1 MELFDFSIVTFA
13 VIAVC
18 AFATAVLHG
27 ATGMAG
33 GIVMA
38 AILSHLIGIKAAIPV
53 MTCALVFSHSSR
65 ALLYLRDTDWR
76 VVKTVLL
83 FSLPGIA
90 LGAYIFTFL
99 SGQVIAVLMAG
110 LLSLSF
116 PVKLYARHHQLRT
129 SPGALVAA
137 SSLWGVLAGNV
148 IGPGFLLAPFLL
160 GTGMNRLTFV
170 GSLATIVLV
179 MNLAKLTVFGATL
192 VLDGNMLVL
201 GVGIGLITIPGN
213 WLGRELLNKMN
224 DRDHQTSIDFMTLLV
239 IANFIYL
246 GLH

>member
-1 MELFDFSIVTFA
+1 MIT
-13 VIAVC
+13 VC

-65 ALLYLRDTDWR
+65 ALLYLRDTNWQ

-90 LGAYIFTFL
+90 LGAYIFTYL
-99 SGQVIAVLMAG
+99 SGQVVAILMAG
-110 LLSLSF
+110 LLSLTF
-116 PVKLYARHHQLRT
+116 PVKLYARNHQLRT
-129 SPGALVAA
+129 SPGMLAGA
-137 SSLWGVLAGNV
+137 SSLWGLLAGNV

-170 GSLATIVLV
+170 GSLAIIVLV
-179 MNLAKLTVFGATL
+179 MNLAKLSVFGAAL
-192 VLDGNMLVL
+192 ILDAEMLAL
-201 GVGIGLITIPGN
+201 GIGIGLMTIPGN
-213 WLGRELLNKMN
+213 WLGRELLKKMT
-224 DRDHQTSIDFMTLLV
+224 DGSHQTLVDVMTLII